1 MGSTNKPRVIKDF
14 DKISDEMRDQVKA
27 MYPDGFNA
35 YLISFTNK
43 DGQLCCGLP
52 FETEDRMYL
61 LRINNED
68 TGNID
73 DDAFFGDDSKGDDL
87 DDNVDFSSI
96 SDDSEPEDD
105 SASSLNDSF

>member
-73 DDAFFGDDSKGDDL
+73 DDDFFGDDSKGDDL
-87 DDNVDFSSI
+87 DDKVDFSSI